1 MTTLSYRSM
10 TSVTQEVALWVAG
23 TFLTLGYLGFLPGV
37 TTGVQTLGLSSA
49 EQARLFGL
57 FHVSIVHNLV
67 HLVIGLVG
75 LAAAGADRYAR
86 GFLALTGV
94 ALMMLLIYGR
104 LAARPIPTSLIP
116 VDAADV
122 WLHTVLAISMFAAA
136 VLAPAGERASQP
148 RDVATRR
155 H

>member
-1 MTTLSYRSM
+1 M

-49 EQARLFGL
+49 EQAARLFGL

-75 LAAAGADRYAR
+75 LAVAGVDRYAR

-94 ALMMLLIYGR
+94 ALMMLLIYGQ
-104 LAARPIPTSLIP
+104 LAARPIPPSLIP
-116 VDAADV
+116 LDAADV
-122 WLHTVLAISMFAAA
+122 WLHTVLAIAMFAAA
-136 VLAPAGERASQP
+136 VLAPAGERGSRP
-148 RDVATRR
+148 HDVATRQ